1 MPSETLAFLKLAE
14 ETLRFDY
21 LAGAVTPV
29 TYPHVA
35 GWRKLPEM
43 VTAHTTYK
51 SHFRIE
57 GQPERWLRHGETL
70 CVCHG
75 VNHQIEVVPG
85 TDGVSRW
92 SHVDFKILGSVDV
105 FSLLEPPTILRGT
118 LAKKVGD
125 VNEELAEIHQA
136 GLTNLQDVVKKKAL
150 GFRLLELVTLEARV
164 REGSS
169 AFLQG
174 AQRLAPVLGYIDQ
187 HPEQDLGREELSTLV
202 HLSPTRF
209 YAVFVETLGIAPSVY
224 VQRKRI
230 QRAQQ
235 LLIRS
240 DLSVKEI
247 AAQVGQPDPFHFS
260 RLFKRECGASP
271 VHYRIQARKGLV

>member
-1 MPSETLAFLKLAE
+1 MPAEALAFLKLAE

-43 VTAHTTYK
+43 VTAYTTYK

-57 GQPERWLRHGETL
+57 GQPERWLRPGETL

-92 SHVDFKILGSVDV
+92 SHVNFKMLGSVDL
-105 FSLLEPPTILRGT
+105 FSLLEPPPVLRGST
-118 LAKKVGD
+118 SRKIGD
-125 VNEELAEIHQA
+125 VNEELAEIHES
-136 GLTNLQDVVKKKAL
+136 GLTTLRQLVKKKAL
-150 GFRLLELVTLEARV
+150 GFRLLELVTPEARV
-164 REGSS
+164 REGSA

-174 AQRLAPVLGYIDQ
+174 AQRLAAVLDHIER
-187 HPEQDLGREELSTLV
+187 HLEKDLGREELAELV

-224 VQRKRI
+224 VQRKRM

-260 RLFKRECGASP
+260 RLFKRECGVSP
-271 VHYRIQARKGLV
+271 QHYRLEARKGLV